1 MLNYQDEQTIKRIV
15 QEVVHAEV
23 KKQLNPHDIKIDK
36 ILKIV
41 TDDRKEQVVI
51 KTRVT
56 THHKRLVKIEHKL
69 KIVSPP
75 DVAIT

>member
-1 MLNYQDEQTIKRIV
+1 MLNYHDEQTIKRIV
-15 QEVVHAEV
+15 QEVVHTEV
-23 KKQLNPHDIKIDK
+23 KKQLEPHDIKIDK

-51 KTRVT
+51 KARVT
-56 THHKRLVKIEHKL
+56 THHKRLVKIERKL

-75 DVAIT
+75 EVAVA

>member
-15 QEVVHAEV
+15 QDVVHDEV
-23 KKQLNPHDIKIDK
+23 KKQLSPHDIKIDK

-51 KTRVT
+51 KSRVS
-56 THHKRLVKIEHKL
+56 THHKRLIKIERKL
-69 KIVSPP
+69 KISSPP
-75 DVAIT
+75 EVAIA

>member
-1 MLNYQDEQTIKRIV
+1 MLNYHDEQTIKRIV
-15 QEVVHAEV
+15 QEVVHTEV
-23 KKQLNPHDIKIDK
+23 KKQLEPHDIKIDK

-51 KTRVT
+51 KARVS
-56 THHKRLVKIEHKL
+56 THHKRLVKIERKL

-75 DVAIT
+75 ELAVA

>member
-1 MLNYQDEQTIKRIV
+1 MLNYHDEQTIKRIV
-15 QEVVHAEV
+15 QEVVHTEV
-23 KKQLNPHDIKIDK
+23 KKQLEPHDIKIDK

-51 KTRVT
+51 KARVS
-56 THHKRLVKIEHKL
+56 THHKRLVKIERKL

-75 DVAIT
+75 EVAVA

>member
-15 QEVVHAEV
+15 QEVVHTEV
-23 KKQLNPHDIKIDK
+23 KKQLNPHDIKIDR

-51 KTRVT
+51 KARVSA
-56 THHKRLVKIEHKL
+56 HHKRLVKIERKL
-69 KIVSPP
+69 KIVSPLE
-75 DVAIT
+75 VAIA

>member
-23 KKQLNPHDIKIDK
+23 KKQLNHHDIKIDK

-51 KTRVT
+51 KARVAI
-56 THHKRLVKIEHKL
+56 HHKRLVKVERKL
-69 KIVSPP
+69 KIVSPLE
-75 DVAIT
+75 VAIV

>member
-15 QEVVHAEV
+15 QEVVHTED
-23 KKQLNPHDIKIDK
+23 KKQLTPHDIKIDK

-51 KTRVT
+51 KARVA
-56 THHKRLVKIEHKL
+56 THHKRLVKIERKL
-69 KIVSPP
+69 KITSPAE
-75 DVAIT
+75 VALA